1 VIAQTLL
8 SQARFFSNRIAV
20 VDGDRGPT
28 FSDLARRSS
37 RLAFGLDGL
46 GCRPG
51 DRVAIIPPTRWR
63 SEWFFAC
70 AAGGFLGLAVNTRL
84 GVAAVKEMLEDASPR
99 AVIVNARE
107 AALAL
112 ADELREAGSLPAIE
126 VGFGNGRR
134 GLDYKDVLAAS
145 SDRVYLP
152 DRAPRTPFLL
162 TATSGTTGR

>member
-20 VDGDRGPT
+20 VDGDRRSR

-37 RLAFGLDGL
+37 RLAIGLEGL

-51 DRVAIIPPTRWR
+51 DRVAIIA
-63 SEWFFAC
+63 SNALEVVEWFFAC

-84 GVAAVKEMLEDASPR
+84 GVTAVKEMLEDVSPR
-99 AVIVNARE
+99 AVIVDARE
-107 AALAL
+107 AA
-112 ADELREAGSLPAIE
+112 SLPAIE
-126 VGFGNGRR
+126 VRFGNGRR
-134 GLDYKDVLAAS
+134 GLDYEDVLAAS

-152 DRAPRTPFLL
+152 DRAPGTPFLL
-162 TATSGTTGR
+162 TATS